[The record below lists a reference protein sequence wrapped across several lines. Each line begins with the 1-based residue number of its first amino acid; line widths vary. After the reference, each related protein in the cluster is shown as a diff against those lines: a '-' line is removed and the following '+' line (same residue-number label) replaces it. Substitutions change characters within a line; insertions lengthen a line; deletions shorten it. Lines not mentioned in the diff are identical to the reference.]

1 MKFKVLK
8 LIGKGGFG
16 NVDLV
21 EDEYGKQFARKS
33 FSQNQPLTPEL
44 LENVKR
50 RFAKEVRIQ
59 GSINHRNIVPI
70 VDSDVEKDPPFYI
83 MPVAISSLDKE
94 LAKDKS
100 LGGQFLSAISDIVA
114 GLEELH
120 SMQIFH
126 RDLKPHNVLRFE
138 AKDSSYY
145 AIGDLLW

>member
-83 MPVAISSLDKE
+83 TRQSSEPMARSMRRFSRPKPEMSRFPLVVKTRSDLWNLGTDCRISI
-94 LAKDKS
+94 AK
-100 LGGQFLSAISDIVA
+100 GANGTAC
-114 GLEELH
+114 
-120 SMQIFH
+120 
-126 RDLKPHNVLRFE
+126 
-138 AKDSSYY
+138 
-145 AIGDLLW
+145 